1 MADKKADATG
11 EKPKKKGGKAGFI
24 LVLILFGLSAPFMM
38 PTWTLV
44 LIGML
49 PTFVAL
55 ITDYDPQKSSTG
67 AVGSMNFAGLTP
79 FILDLWMK
87 GQTMENAMHILRQS
101 SSWLIILGAA
111 AVGQM
116 IVFAVPQAMTSLTFA
131 HAESRLKILK
141 KNLEQLQA
149 SWGPE
154 VATTKP
160 LDKIGKSE

>member
-1 MADKKADATG
+1 MADKKTDPAGKA
-11 EKPKKKGGKAGFI
+11 PKKKGGKAGFI
-24 LVLILFGLSAPFMM
+24 LILILFGVSAPLLM

-55 ITDYDPQKSSTG
+55 ITDNDPQKSSTG
-67 AVGSMNFAGLTP
+67 AVGAMNFAGLTP

-87 GQTMENAMHILRQS
+87 GQTMENTMHILRES

-116 IVFAVPQAMTSLTFA
+116 IVFAVPQAMTSLTLA

-149 SWGPE
+149 SWGPD
-154 VATTKP
+154 VANTKP
-160 LDKIGKSE
+160 LDKIGKNE